1 MDINSQDKTH
11 TITAKE
17 KEQKKNPL
25 NTVTS
30 EHITQTIQS
39 TNRS

>member
-17 KEQKKNPL
+17 KEKRNPI
-25 NTVTS
+25 NTVTI

-39 TNRS
+39 TNRTK